1 MLLEGSTQLLVNV
14 SFNCLPDEAEITIV
28 IKDTDGTPAGSF
40 ASLFLSIC
48 PITPN
53 TMSNRRREAL
63 MTIEEKMEDV
73 GSDDRMIDTAA

>member
-1 MLLEGSTQLLVNV
+1 M
-14 SFNCLPDEAEITIV
+14 

-40 ASLFLSIC
+40 ASLCLSIC

-53 TMSNRRREAL
+53 TVSNRRREAL

-73 GSDDRMIDTAA
+73 GRGWGADDRMMDTAA